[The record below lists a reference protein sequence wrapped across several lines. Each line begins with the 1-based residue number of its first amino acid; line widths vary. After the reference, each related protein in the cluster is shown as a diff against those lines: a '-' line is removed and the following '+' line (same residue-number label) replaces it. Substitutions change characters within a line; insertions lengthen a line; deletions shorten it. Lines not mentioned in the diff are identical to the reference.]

1 MTYQRLHEL
10 ITAYREGNFTSE
22 ELEELAAVLQEP
34 DLPSEW
40 EDRIRHLL
48 KQHSPLH
55 VIHPELD
62 REIYGYIEAHGHA
75 QTPDRHKIFTWRKL
89 RWAAAVIVLCISAY
103 FLWQPVSQ
111 RKIYARSKQLINTIQ
126 PATSGAILTL
136 EDGTRIVLDS
146 MGNGVIANQKGVELV
161 FKNGSLIYNNARA
174 KGAVAYNTLQTP
186 KGRQMNIRL
195 PDGTHVW
202 LNAESSIRYPVAF
215 VENERRVQIE
225 GEAYFEVAHDKSKPF
240 LVNVRQAMEIKVTGT
255 HFNVNSYEDEGAY
268 AATLLSGAVEI
279 KALDSLQK
287 TQSLK
292 LSPGQQGRLE
302 KGESNTIKLLPSV
315 DTGRVMAWKN
325 GIFDFNDASLQQ
337 VMKQLSRWYNLTI
350 EYENGV
356 PDMKFGGKMGRDLK
370 LADVLHFL
378 EDARV
383 KFRMEEDRKLIVL
396 PGR

>member
-1 MTYQRLHEL
+1 MTFQRLHEL
-10 ITAYREGNFTSE
+10 ITAYREGNVTSE
-22 ELEELAAVLQEP
+22 ELEELASVLQEP
-34 DLPSEW
+34 NLPAEW
-40 EDRIRHLL
+40 EDQVRHLL
-48 KQHSPLH
+48 KQHPPLH
-55 VIHPELD
+55 VIHPEVD
-62 REIYGYIEAHGHA
+62 QEIYGYIEAYGQA
-75 QTPDRHKIFTWRKL
+75 QTPGKYKILASWKKL

-111 RKIYARSKQLINTIQ
+111 RKIYARSQQLINTIE
-126 PATSGAILTL
+126 PATSGAVLTL

-161 FKNGSLIYNNARA
+161 FKNGSLIYNKAHA

-186 KGRQMNIRL
+186 KGRQMNIML

-215 VENERRVQIE
+215 IENERRVQIE

-240 LVNVRQAMEIKVTGT
+240 FVNVRHTMEVKVTGT
-255 HFNVNSYEDEGAY
+255 HFNVNSYEDESAD
-268 AATLLSGAVEI
+268 ATTLLSGAVELI
-279 KALDSLQK
+279 LPDSPAK
-287 TQSLK
+287 QSVK

-302 KGESNTIKLLPSV
+302 KEGSNTIKLLSSV
-315 DTGRVMAWKN
+315 DTARVMAWKN
-325 GIFDFNDASLQQ
+325 GVFDFNDASLQQ
-337 VMKQLSRWYNLTI
+337 VMKQLARWYNLTI
-350 EYENGV
+350 EYEDGV

-396 PGR
+396 STR